1 MNKNKYKNFIGFIK
15 KNRNTI
21 ITILCFVTGIVL
33 FAVFVKARL
42 NILANDA
49 SYKLTIASNYIA
61 NNNIEQGFGIIDD
74 IIDQYSNTTA
84 SYRARFMKATHLISE
99 KQYEQAEVL
108 LKYIIDNGK
117 PKTVRPLAYP
127 SLILIYEE
135 TGSFDKAIEYSNMFL
150 NLYSDNYLVPSVME
164 NLARFYKVTNKVE
177 QANDIYQKIKDNYPN
192 SEYSVRA
199 EQNLNDKK

>member
-1 MNKNKYKNFIGFIK
+1 MNKNKYKNFINFIK

-21 ITILCFVTGIVL
+21 ITVLCFCIGIIL
-33 FAVFVKARL
+33 FVIFLNARL

-49 SYKLTIASNYIA
+49 SDKLTIATNYIA
-61 NNNIEQGFGIIDD
+61 NNNIEQGFKIIDN
-74 IIDQYSNTTA
+74 IIEQYSNTTA

-108 LKYIIDNGK
+108 LKYIIQNGK

-135 TGSFDKAIEYSNMFL
+135 TGSIDRAIEYSNIFL
-150 NLYSDNYLVPSVME
+150 NSYPDNYLVPSVME
-164 NLARFYKVTNKVE
+164 NLARFYKLTNKVE
-177 QANDIYQKIKDNYPN
+177 QANELYQKLKDTFPN

-199 EQNLNDKK
+199 EQNLSDKK